1 MNAVSRPNKF
11 PILIALLSCLL
22 AGVIYLVET
31 LQLSPLI
38 YLAYL
43 LTPFIPIGMM
53 AIIQTKD
60 AASRSNIQYDMAA
73 GQKYLKIARVLAI
86 VGFIIAVPVIWVIS
100 GIFRRFRNE
109 IKKTRRIYGNDNY
122 VAHASNSSSNCKRY
136 KQNDTLGCRC
146 R

>member
-100 GIFRRFRNE
+100 GIFSE
-109 IKKTRRIYGNDNY
+109 I
-122 VAHASNSSSNCKRY
+122 
-136 KQNDTLGCRC
+136 
-146 R
+146 